1 MFPSPHMARPQEKP
15 TCPTV
20 SDEEAGGA
28 GGCGCFRRFCFG
40 WDDVE
45 SRSHLLQE
53 RQEGVPHK
61 EAWIVVRLKK
71 LRELSEV
78 LAGPKWKNL
87 IRRIGKICKLRKH
100 SKSTTLQFQYSPESY
115 ALNFAGNDEE
125 EDEIILHSF
134 SVRFAPGFAVSDQH
148 KRPAL

>member
-1 MFPSPHMARPQEKP
+1 MARPQDKP
-15 TCPTV
+15 TFPTV
-20 SDEEAGGA
+20 YDEEA

-45 SRSHLLQE
+45 SRSYLLQE
-53 RQEGVPHK
+53 RQEGVAHK
-61 EAWIVVRLKK
+61 EAWIVARLKK

-87 IRRIGKICKLRKH
+87 IRRIGKICKLRRH
-100 SKSTTLQFQYSPESY
+100 NKSTLQFQYSPESY
-115 ALNFAGNDEE
+115 ALNFAGDDEE

-134 SVRFAPGFAVSDQH
+134 SVRFAPGFALNDQH
-148 KRPAL
+148 KKPALSS

>member
-1 MFPSPHMARPQEKP
+1 MARPQEKP
-15 TCPTV
+15 TFPTV
-20 SDEEAGGA
+20 ADDEA

-40 WDDVE
+40 LDDVE

-53 RQEGVPHK
+53 GAPHK
-61 EAWIVVRLKK
+61 EAWIVARLKK

-100 SKSTTLQFQYSPESY
+100 NKSTVQFQYSPQSY
-115 ALNFAGNDEE
+115 ALNFAGDDEE
-125 EDEIILHSF
+125 ENETILHSF
-134 SVRFAPGFAVSDQH
+134 SVRFAPGFAVNDQR
-148 KRPAL
+148 KTPAL